1 MEFVAQLFNTITGRS
16 DEHVF
21 DNQNLFFGFTRDFLK
36 KEMAEESVAREHLN
50 RKRNGSTPLIN
61 AIRTGAYSSF
71 HLVQVFSASVQ
82 IANSNNVSP
91 IQHAIA
97 GTSVRI
103 VKLLL
108 CFGAN
113 FDLDTSLKCGHNQ
126 IRDLVTR
133 LRKRKKTGLVRSGS
147 SSQTAKRSNRA
158 LIYKE
163 TEKRLDMC
171 ASAGRI
177 VVADRMLCHL
187 QNAPYFRLTPQLE
200 VDVPL
205 DKLTIVQ

>member
-1 MEFVAQLFNTITGRS
+1 
-16 DEHVF
+16 
-21 DNQNLFFGFTRDFLK
+21 
-36 KEMAEESVAREHLN
+36 MAEESVAREHLD
-50 RKRNGSTPLIN
+50 RKRNGSTLLIN
-61 AIRTGAYSSF
+61 AIWTGAYSSF

-133 LRKRKKTGLVRSGS
+133 LRKRKKTGLEHFSSRTMNELKSGV
-147 SSQTAKRSNRA
+147 KH
-158 LIYKE
+158 KE

-200 VDVPL
+200 VDVPH